1 MQEASPLREL
11 TCHMGSHSIT
21 CHPCSPHSKR
31 HLSRLNHYNTR
42 YYFNVCSKADIS
54 RHGTKTKKQKKEKLK
69 SKTDMLRGIGKQSG
83 NQWSQS
89 ILAQQIA
96 ASNLRKRALISIECR
111 NTCLVVALVSGTCLF
126 SVRIITII
134 IHIMIYML
142 MASSPRTTAK
152 VHPVH
157 LMNADPAPD
166 GCQPSD
172 QAKQPG
178 L

>member
-1 MQEASPLREL
+1 LQEASPLREL

-96 ASNLRKRALISIECR
+96 GSDQRKRALISTECR
-111 NTCLVVALVSGTCLF
+111 NTCLVVALVSGTSLQCQNNNNNNTYNDIYAAGKLVAWHSGRT
-126 SVRIITII
+126 SVSGR
-134 IHIMIYML
+134 
-142 MASSPRTTAK
+142 RTF
-152 VHPVH
+152 PV
-157 LMNADPAPD
+157 LRST
-166 GCQPSD
+166 CS
-172 QAKQPG
+172 
-178 L
+178 